1 VCFVGLGLCMR
12 QNDDVRYLYFGGV
25 EGVSVVSGD
34 VLHASRIYGHD
45 LWVRIRAG
53 EGRGG

>member
-1 VCFVGLGLCMR
+1 MCFVGLGLCMR

-25 EGVSVVSGD
+25 EGPVGGPGD
-34 VLHASRIYGHD
+34 VLHASQIYGHD
-45 LWVRIRAG
+45 LWVRMRAG